1 MNFWIKFCTF
11 VDEPQITLIFCNA
24 YKEDHIFSDYVSGF
38 RYDFQKCIDRY
49 KGDWHAN
56 FAGLNNIYIS
66 RSSMAL
72 RSKMISIPYSK

>member
-1 MNFWIKFCTF
+1 MRTKKT
-11 VDEPQITLIFCNA
+11 
-24 YKEDHIFSDYVSGF
+24 IFSLIMSLVF